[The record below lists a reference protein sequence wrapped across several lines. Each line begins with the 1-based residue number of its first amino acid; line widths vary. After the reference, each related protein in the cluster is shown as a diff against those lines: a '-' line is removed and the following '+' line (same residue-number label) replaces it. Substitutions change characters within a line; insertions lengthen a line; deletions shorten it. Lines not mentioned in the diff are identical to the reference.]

1 MDRTLEIDQKFAA
14 ISAGWGWGA
23 CSGVI
28 QEKQPNLR
36 KNGEFCGILTGLTS
50 ILFPILG
57 IFTDWKPL
65 KGQSWAS

>member
-14 ISAGWGWGA
+14 LGGGGVG
-23 CSGVI
+23 CSDVI

-50 ILFPILG
+50 ILFHSYSEHFHCIADIPSL
-57 IFTDWKPL
+57 
-65 KGQSWAS
+65 QS